1 MKIIDFDKKGNVVR
15 FFLGRDDLTEWHGDD
30 WCDTPY
36 EHNAG
41 PVYDN
46 YISGYVD
53 IAFDYECLVLE
64 PQDDWYNQ
72 GNSRWCKKD
81 MVERRIPC
89 VIIVPPSE
97 KTFDDDFGS
106 YVGNANVIR
115 CYFGDDG
122 ALILNSPYAHVLK

>member
-15 FFLGRDDLTEWHGDD
+15 FFLGRDDLTEWYGDD
-30 WCDTPY
+30 WNDTPY

-41 PVYDN
+41 LVYDN

-64 PQDDWYNQ
+64 PRDDWHNQ

-81 MVERRIPC
+81 MIKRRVPC
-89 VIIVPPSE
+89 IIIVPPSE
-97 KTFDDDFGS
+97 KTFDDDFSS

-122 ALILNSPYAHVLK
+122 AIVLNSPYAHVLK